1 MKKESSLII
10 KEIENCL
17 ENSDF
22 RQIENFMKIIL
33 AAENIIV
40 FGAGR
45 VGFVMKSFSMRL
57 NHLGLNSFFLCDSN
71 VPASG
76 YRDLLI
82 VGSGSGTTK
91 SVSEIVSLAKQ
102 NNLKIICVTANPNS
116 TIAKDSLATICLQA
130 PTKYDLMIPRFSKQP
145 MTTLFEQTLFIT
157 LDSIVLKLME
167 KLNQNHDSMS
177 ERHNVLE

>member
-102 NNLKIICVTANPNS
+102 NNLKII
-116 TIAKDSLATICLQA
+116 
-130 PTKYDLMIPRFSKQP
+130 
-145 MTTLFEQTLFIT
+145 
-157 LDSIVLKLME
+157 
-167 KLNQNHDSMS
+167 
-177 ERHNVLE
+177 